1 MLICTK
7 AYFKKNQRYIKTT
20 YTIYNLILFQ
30 KSMLSYQSIV
40 KKQEMTERVKRH
52 PPAYR
57 RKQNMAKRKGQKRR
71 NQKYQVN
78 NRQLK
83 AKRMYKDTIF
93 RMLYHDK
100 ENLLSLY
107 NAVNGREYTD
117 PEKLQVVT
125 LENAIYMGMKNDLAF
140 IMDMNLYLYEH
151 QSTYNSNI
159 PLRNLFYIADEYQR
173 LVVRKSLYSTVI
185 QKIPT
190 PRFIVFYNGTKK
202 VEDYNEFRLSSAYE
216 NPTDDPD
223 LELRVTM
230 LNVNDGHNLELMEHC
245 RTLKEYAKY
254 VARVRKYV
262 TQNIPLEEAVTRAV
276 DECIKE
282 GILAEF
288 LVKNKAEVIKVSI
301 YEYDKE
307 FEEKKLRKAEYEAGV
322 EAGVESGIELG
333 ERSLLKKQ
341 IKKKLKKRKSIGQIA
356 DELEEEVTA
365 IQRIIEEIQKEE

>member
-1 MLICTK
+1 MV
-7 AYFKKNQRYIKTT
+7 N
-20 YTIYNLILFQ
+20 
-30 KSMLSYQSIV
+30 
-40 KKQEMTERVKRH
+40 
-52 PPAYR
+52 
-57 RKQNMAKRKGQKRR
+57 R
-71 NQKYQVN
+71 N
-78 NRQLK
+78 
-83 AKRMYKDTIF
+83 YKDTIF
-93 RMLYHDK
+93 RMLFSDRK
-100 ENLLSLY
+100 NLLSLY
-107 NAVNGREYTD
+107 NAINGTSYMN
-117 PEKLQVVT
+117 PEELEIVT

-151 QSTYNSNI
+151 QSTYNPNI

-173 LVVRKSLYSTVI
+173 LVVQKSLYSTVI

-202 VEDYNEFRLSSAYE
+202 VDDYNEFRLSSAYE
-216 NPTDDPD
+216 NSTDNPD

-276 DECIKE
+276 DECIEE

-288 LVKNKAEVIKVSI
+288 LMKNKAEVIKVSI

-322 EAGVESGIELG
+322 EAGIELG
-333 ERSLLKKQ
+333 ERSLLENQ
-341 IKKKLKKRKSIGQIA
+341 IRKKLKKGKPIEQIA
-356 DELEEEVTA
+356 DELEEAVTT
-365 IQRIIEEIQKEE
+365 IQRIIEETKKEN

>member
-1 MLICTK
+1 M
-7 AYFKKNQRYIKTT
+7 A
-20 YTIYNLILFQ
+20 
-30 KSMLSYQSIV
+30 
-40 KKQEMTERVKRH
+40 
-52 PPAYR
+52 R
-57 RKQNMAKRKGQKRR
+57 RKSQKRR
-71 NQKYQVN
+71 NKKYQVN

-83 AKRMYKDTIF
+83 VKLPYKDTIF

-107 NAVNGREYTD
+107 NAVNGRNYTNVED
-117 PEKLQVVT
+117 LQIVT

-151 QSTYNSNI
+151 QSTYNPNI

-202 VEDYNEFRLSSAYE
+202 VDDYNEFRLSSAYE
-216 NPTDDPD
+216 NSTDDPD

-262 TQNIPLEEAVTRAV
+262 T
-276 DECIKE
+276 
-282 GILAEF
+282 
-288 LVKNKAEVIKVSI
+288 
-301 YEYDKE
+301 
-307 FEEKKLRKAEYEAGV
+307 
-322 EAGVESGIELG
+322 
-333 ERSLLKKQ
+333 
-341 IKKKLKKRKSIGQIA
+341 
-356 DELEEEVTA
+356 
-365 IQRIIEEIQKEE
+365 

>member
-1 MLICTK
+1 M
-7 AYFKKNQRYIKTT
+7 A
-20 YTIYNLILFQ
+20 
-30 KSMLSYQSIV
+30 
-40 KKQEMTERVKRH
+40 
-52 PPAYR
+52 R
-57 RKQNMAKRKGQKRR
+57 RKSQKRR
-71 NQKYQVN
+71 NKKYQVN

-83 AKRMYKDTIF
+83 AKRPYKDTIF

-107 NAVNGREYTD
+107 NAED
-117 PEKLQVVT
+117 LQIVT

-151 QSTYNSNI
+151 QLTYNSNI

-173 LVVRKSLYSTVI
+173 LVVQKSLYSTVI

-202 VEDYNEFRLSSAYE
+202 VDDYNEFRLSSAYE
-216 NPTDDPD
+216 NSTDNPD

-276 DECIKE
+276 DECIEE

-322 EAGVESGIELG
+322 EAGIELG
-333 ERSLLKKQ
+333 ERSLLENQ
-341 IKKKLKKRKSIGQIA
+341 IRKKLKKGKPIEQIA
-356 DELEEEVTA
+356 DELEEAVTT
-365 IQRIIEEIQKEE
+365 IQRIIEETKKEN

>member
-1 MLICTK
+1 
-7 AYFKKNQRYIKTT
+7 
-20 YTIYNLILFQ
+20 
-30 KSMLSYQSIV
+30 
-40 KKQEMTERVKRH
+40 
-52 PPAYR
+52 
-57 RKQNMAKRKGQKRR
+57 MAKCKRNR
-71 NQKYQVN
+71 N
-78 NRQLK
+78 R
-83 AKRMYKDTIF
+83 AKRNFTFKTPAANRNYKDTVF
-93 RMLYHDK
+93 RMLFSDRK
-100 ENLLSLY
+100 NLLSLY
-107 NAVNGREYTD
+107 NAVNQSDYNNPDDLEI
-117 PEKLQVVT
+117 VT

-140 IMDMNLYLYEH
+140 IMDLNLYLYEH
-151 QSTYNSNI
+151 QSTYNPNI

-173 LVVRKSLYSTVI
+173 LVVQKSLYSTVI

-202 VEDYNEFRLSSAYE
+202 VDDYNEFRLSSAYE
-216 NPTDDPD
+216 NPTDNPD

-276 DECIKE
+276 DECIEE

-288 LVKNKAEVIKVSI
+288 LMKNKAEVIKVSI

-322 EAGVESGIELG
+322 ESGIELG
-333 ERSLLKKQ
+333 ERSLLENQ
-341 IKKKLKKRKSIGQIA
+341 IRKKLKKGKPIEQIA
-356 DELEEEVTA
+356 DELEEAVTT
-365 IQRIIEEIQKEE
+365 IQRIIEETKKEN

>member
-1 MLICTK
+1 M
-7 AYFKKNQRYIKTT
+7 A
-20 YTIYNLILFQ
+20 
-30 KSMLSYQSIV
+30 
-40 KKQEMTERVKRH
+40 
-52 PPAYR
+52 R
-57 RKQNMAKRKGQKRR
+57 RKSQKRR
-71 NQKYQVN
+71 NKKYQVN

-83 AKRMYKDTIF
+83 AKRPYKDTIF

-107 NAVNGREYTD
+107 NAVNGRNYTNAED
-117 PEKLQVVT
+117 LQIVT
-125 LENAIYMGMKNDLAF
+125 LKNAIYMGMKNDLAF

-151 QSTYNSNI
+151 QSTYNPNI

-173 LVVRKSLYSTVI
+173 LVVRKSL
-185 QKIPT
+185 
-190 PRFIVFYNGTKK
+190 FYNGTKK
-202 VEDYNEFRLSSAYE
+202 VDDYNEFRLSSAYE
-216 NPTDDPD
+216 NPTDNPD

-276 DECIKE
+276 DECIEE

-288 LVKNKAEVIKVSI
+288 LMKNKAEVIKVSI

-322 EAGVESGIELG
+322 EAGIELG
-333 ERSLLKKQ
+333 ERSLLENQ
-341 IKKKLKKRKSIGQIA
+341 IRKKLKKGKPIEQIA
-356 DELEEEVTA
+356 DELEEAVTT
-365 IQRIIEEIQKEE
+365 IQRIIEETKKEN

>member
-1 MLICTK
+1 
-7 AYFKKNQRYIKTT
+7 
-20 YTIYNLILFQ
+20 
-30 KSMLSYQSIV
+30 
-40 KKQEMTERVKRH
+40 
-52 PPAYR
+52 
-57 RKQNMAKRKGQKRR
+57 MAKQKRKLQNTKKTFTVKVPAANR
-71 NQKYQVN
+71 N
-78 NRQLK
+78 
-83 AKRMYKDTIF
+83 YKDTVF
-93 RMLYHDK
+93 RMLFSNRK
-100 ENLLSLY
+100 NLLSLY
-107 NAVNGREYTD
+107 NAVNQRDYKNPDDLEI
-117 PEKLQVVT
+117 VT

-151 QSTYNSNI
+151 QSTYNPNI

-185 QKIPT
+185 QKIAT

-202 VEDYNEFRLSSAYE
+202 VDDYNEFRLSSAYE

-223 LELRVTM
+223 LELKVTM

-276 DECIKE
+276 DECIEE

>member
-1 MLICTK
+1 
-7 AYFKKNQRYIKTT
+7 
-20 YTIYNLILFQ
+20 
-30 KSMLSYQSIV
+30 
-40 KKQEMTERVKRH
+40 
-52 PPAYR
+52 
-57 RKQNMAKRKGQKRR
+57 
-71 NQKYQVN
+71 
-78 NRQLK
+78 
-83 AKRMYKDTIF
+83 
-93 RMLYHDK
+93 MLYHDK

-107 NAVNGREYTD
+107 NAVNGRNYTNAED
-117 PEKLQVVT
+117 LQIVT
-125 LENAIYMGMKNDLAF
+125 LKNAIYMGMKNDLAF

-151 QSTYNSNI
+151 QSTYNPNI

-173 LVVRKSLYSTVI
+173 LVVQKSLYSTVI

-202 VEDYNEFRLSSAYE
+202 VDDYNEFRLSSAYE
-216 NPTDDPD
+216 NSTDNPD

-276 DECIKE
+276 DECVEE

-288 LVKNKAEVIKVSI
+288 LMKNKAEVIKVSI

-322 EAGVESGIELG
+322 EAGIELG
-333 ERSLLKKQ
+333 ERSLLENQ
-341 IKKKLKKRKSIGQIA
+341 IRKKLKKGKPIEQIA
-356 DELEEEVTA
+356 DELEEAVTT
-365 IQRIIEEIQKEE
+365 IQRIIEETKKEN